1 MGDCPKKRTAPA
13 RSGQAM
19 VEYVIVLVMLTAL
32 VSVMAVLLYTARS
45 QSQRAAEL
53 VSSEYP

>member
-1 MGDCPKKRTAPA
+1 MNQSYGIPKKR
-13 RSGQAM
+13 RNGQAM
-19 VEYVIVLVMLTAL
+19 VEYVIVLVVLSALISVTAL
-32 VSVMAVLLYTARS
+32 LLYATRS

>member
-1 MGDCPKKRTAPA
+1 MTQSYGISKKR
-13 RSGQAM
+13 RNGQAM
-19 VEYVIVLVMLTAL
+19 VEYVIVLVVLSALISVTAL
-32 VSVMAVLLYTARS
+32 LLYATRS

>member
-1 MGDCPKKRTAPA
+1 MFGKGKSGNG

-19 VEYVIVLVMLTAL
+19 VEYVIVLVAITAL
-32 VSVMAVLLYTARS
+32 VSVTALLLYAARG
-45 QSQRAAEL
+45 QSQRASEL

>member
-1 MGDCPKKRTAPA
+1 MHQCHGIFKKG

-19 VEYVIVLVMLTAL
+19 VEYVIVLVVLSALISVTAL
-32 VSVMAVLLYTARS
+32 LLYAARS
-45 QSQRAAEL
+45 QSQRTAEL

>member
-1 MGDCPKKRTAPA
+1 MHQSYGIPKKR
-13 RSGQAM
+13 RNGQAM
-19 VEYVIVLVMLTAL
+19 VEYVIVLVVLSALISVTAL
-32 VSVMAVLLYTARS
+32 LLYATRS

>member
-1 MGDCPKKRTAPA
+1 MTQSYGIPKKR
-13 RSGQAM
+13 RNGQAM
-19 VEYVIVLVMLTAL
+19 VEYVIVLVVLSALISVTAL
-32 VSVMAVLLYTARS
+32 LLYATRS

>member
-1 MGDCPKKRTAPA
+1 MI
-13 RSGQAM
+13 
-19 VEYVIVLVMLTAL
+19 EYVIVLVILTFLASSMSL
-32 VSVMAVLLYTARS
+32 LLYAARS